1 MKRRKNGEGLIRQ
14 RKDGR
19 WEVRVR
25 ARGRTY
31 YAYADSWERALERRA
46 ELLLRAGREAGE
58 EMAYRVRLGEWIAG
72 YIAERSQHV
81 RPNTA
86 ARYRA
91 YAKLL
96 EPLAHL
102 PLAALSVARLEAF
115 YAELSGRIGQSHLAH
130 LRSFLKAALR
140 KAVRY
145 GYLQHSP
152 AEVAEL
158 PKRPPP
164 PPRARAMT
172 PEEVGRLLDAAQGTR
187 YYPMLYLT
195 VALGLRRGE
204 LLGLRWEDVDW
215 AREELHVR
223 RAVVAVDGKPVVG
236 GLKTRG
242 SERVLPL
249 LPEVKA
255 LLLEWKAHLR
265 EAGLD
270 GGFVFPALSGPEVP
284 IAPRNLDRAW
294 RELLQRA
301 GLPHY
306 RFHDLRHTFATRAVA
321 SGIDPKTV
329 AALLGHSTVV
339 MTLQIY
345 AHVERERQRKALFGV
360 LQTIPR

>member
-1 MKRRKNGEGLIRQ
+1 MKRRKRGEGLIRQ

-19 WEVRVR
+19 WEVRIRVR
-25 ARGRTY
+25 GKTY

-58 EMAYRVRLGEWIAG
+58 DMAYRVRLGEWIAG
-72 YIAERSQHV
+72 YIAERSRHV

-102 PLAALSVARLEAF
+102 PLAALSVARLESF
-115 YAELSGRIGQSHLAH
+115 YADLSTRIGQSHLSH

-152 AEVAEL
+152 AEMAEL
-158 PKRPPP
+158 PRRPPP
-164 PPRARAMT
+164 PQRARAMT

-187 YYPMLYLT
+187 YYPMVFLAL
-195 VALGLRRGE
+195 ALGLRRGE

-215 AREELHVR
+215 ARDELHVR

-236 GLKTRG
+236 GLKTA
-242 SERVLPL
+242 SSQRVLPL
-249 LPEVKA
+249 LPEVRT
-255 LLLEWKAHLR
+255 LLLEWRAHLR
-265 EAGLD
+265 DAGLD
-270 GGFVFPALSGPEVP
+270 GGFIFPSSAGPEVP
-284 IAPRNLDRAW
+284 IAPRTLDRAW
-294 RELLQRA
+294 RSLLQRA

-321 SGIDPKTV
+321 SVDPKTV

-360 LQTIPR
+360 LQTLPR